1 MAYALPS
8 TTAPGQEAAAA
19 SGAESGARHFD
30 GQASAEQSVARFYAA
45 LKSRFGDPYR
55 YVLLMRFVLLNLLGF
70 GLLAAAWVQG
80 LVQRAFTADQTHL
93 CVVIA
98 LVFLAGLV
106 LCARKVLQTS
116 RELNSVRCYEADASS
131 PAAKYLAPM
140 HGMDADAR
148 ANLAGALRMK
158 IAHRTAVVRHIANS
172 LVLLGLIGTVLGF
185 IIALSGVDPERA
197 SDVNAI
203 TPMVSTL
210 IQGMSTALYTTLVG
224 AVLNVWLMANHQ
236 VLAGGTVKLMTAL
249 VELAEANARN

>member
-8 TTAPGQEAAAA
+8 STPPGTDVGTASPAGHLD
-19 SGAESGARHFD
+19 GTPPTVRPIARLI
-30 GQASAEQSVARFYAA
+30 AA

-55 YVLLMRFVLLNLLGF
+55 YVLLMRFTLLNLFGF
-70 GLLAAAWVQG
+70 GLLGAAYVQG
-80 LVQRAFTADQTHL
+80 LVHRALTADQTYL
-93 CVVIA
+93 SVVIC
-98 LVFLAGLV
+98 LVFLAGLII
-106 LCARKVLQTS
+106 CARKVMQTS
-116 RELNSVRCYEADASS
+116 RELNSVRCYDPERDS

-140 HGMDADAR
+140 RGMDADSR

-185 IIALSGVDPERA
+185 IIALSGVDPEQA
-197 SDVNAI
+197 GDVNAI

-249 VELAEANARN
+249 VELAEANARS